1 MMFLTGL
8 ILLVV
13 GFIAGWV
20 VSFFVMR
27 NNPKYFNLDK
37 MAKEE
42 LYRLKAK
49 LEAKIEELKE
59 KI

>member
-42 LYRLKAK
+42 LYQLKAK